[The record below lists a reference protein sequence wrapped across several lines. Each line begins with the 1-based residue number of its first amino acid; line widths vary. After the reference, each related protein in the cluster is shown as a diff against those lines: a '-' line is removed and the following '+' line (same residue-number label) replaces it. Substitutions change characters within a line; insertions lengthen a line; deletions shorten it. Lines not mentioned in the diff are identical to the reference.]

1 VTITHVPISPLP
13 PERFRD
19 LLGEGYDEVEAAVDR
34 AAELLGGRAVWHLN
48 STARGGGVA
57 ELLQSLLAY
66 ARGAG
71 VDARWSVIDGDAD
84 FFAITKRIHNHLHG
98 WPGDGRVLGQAEQA
112 HYEATLEANA
122 RELARTVRAGD
133 IVFCH
138 DPQTAGLV
146 SPLIRIGATVVWR
159 CHVGID
165 LPNGLARGAWHFLR
179 PYVEPAD
186 AYVFSRREFV
196 WAGLDPGRVWIVPP
210 SIDAFSPKNQDL
222 APEAVTAI
230 LGVIG
235 LSPPDDA
242 VPAYRRVDGS
252 PGRVDRLATIDQD
265 ALLPSDASAV
275 VQVSRWD
282 TLKDPIGVLRGF
294 VEHCP
299 ESAHLVLAGPAVE
312 AVSDDPEGAAV
323 LADVRQHWSAL
334 PAPTRE
340 RVHLVCLP
348 MDDISENAAM
358 VNAIQRR
365 AQVIVQKSLAEGFGL
380 TVAEAMWK
388 SRPVIASRR
397 GALQDM
403 ISDGETGILLDDPQ
417 DLATFGNACTEL
429 LGDPDRA
436 ATIGAAARRRVTEQF
451 LGTRHLVQYLRLLE
465 GMPALGAG
473 R

>member
-1 VTITHVPISPLP
+1 LTITHVPISPLP
-13 PERFRD
+13 PERFRE
-19 LLGEGYDEVEAAVDR
+19 LLGERYEEVEAAVDR
-34 AAELLGGRAVWHLN
+34 AGEVLGGRAVWHLN

-84 FFAITKRIHNHLHG
+84 FFAITKRIHNRLHG
-98 WPGDGRVLGQAEQA
+98 WAGDGGDIGPAERA
-112 HYEATLEANA
+112 HYEETLEANA
-122 RELARTVRAGD
+122 RELAETVRAGD
-133 IVFCH
+133 LVFCH

-146 SPLIRIGATVVWR
+146 SPMMKVGAIVLWR

-165 LPNGLARGAWHFLR
+165 LPNEMARGAWHFLR
-179 PYVEPAD
+179 PYVESAD

-196 WAGLDPGRVWIVPP
+196 WAGLDLERVWIVPP

-222 APEAVTAI
+222 TPDAVVAI

-242 VPAYRRVDGS
+242 APAYRRVDGS
-252 PGRVDRLATIDQD
+252 PGRVDRRAMIDQD
-265 ALLPSDASAV
+265 ALLPGDANAV

-294 VEHCP
+294 VDHCP
-299 ESAHLVLAGPAVE
+299 DAAHLVLAGPAVE

-323 LADVRQHWSAL
+323 LAEVRRRWTAL
-334 PAPTRE
+334 RAPARE
-340 RVHLVCLP
+340 RVHLACLP

-365 AQVIVQKSLAEGFGL
+365 AQVVVQKSLAEGFGL

-388 SRPVIASRR
+388 ARPVIASRR
-397 GALQDM
+397 GALQEL
-403 ISDGETGILLDDPQ
+403 ITDGQTGVLLDDPE
-417 DLATFGNACTEL
+417 DLEAFGRACTEL

-436 ATIGAAARRRVTEQF
+436 TRIGTAARQRITEQF
-451 LGTRHLVQYLRLLE
+451 LGSRHLVQYLRLIE
-465 GMPALGAG
+465 GMPSIRA
-473 R
+473 

>member
-1 VTITHVPISPLP
+1 LTITHIPISPLP
-13 PERFRD
+13 PERFRE
-19 LLGEGYDEVEAAVDR
+19 LLGERYEELEAAVDR
-34 AAELLGGRAVWHLN
+34 AGEVLGGRAVWHLN

-84 FFAITKRIHNHLHG
+84 FFAITKRIHNRLHG
-98 WPGDGRVLGQAEQA
+98 WPGDGGDLGPAERA
-112 HYEATLEANA
+112 HYEETLEANA
-122 RELARTVRAGD
+122 RELAETVRAGD
-133 IVFCH
+133 LVYCH

-146 SPLIRIGATVVWR
+146 SPMMKVGAIVLWR

-165 LPNGLARGAWHFLR
+165 LPNELARGAWHFLR
-179 PYVEPAD
+179 PYVESAD

-196 WAGLDPGRVWIVPP
+196 WAGLDLKRVWIVPP

-222 APEAVTAI
+222 TPDAVVAI

-242 VPAYRRVDGS
+242 APAYRRVDGS
-252 PGRVDRLATIDQD
+252 PGRVDRRAMIDQE
-265 ALLPSDASAV
+265 ALLPGDANAV

-294 VEHCP
+294 VDHCP
-299 ESAHLVLAGPAVE
+299 DSAHLVLAGPAVE

-323 LADVRQHWSAL
+323 LAEVRRRWTAL
-334 PAPTRE
+334 RAPARE
-340 RVHLVCLP
+340 RVHLACLP

-388 SRPVIASRR
+388 ARPVIASRR
-397 GALQDM
+397 GALQEL
-403 ISDGETGILLDDPQ
+403 ITDGQTGVLLDDPE
-417 DLATFGNACTEL
+417 DLEAFGRACTEL

-436 ATIGAAARRRVTEQF
+436 TRIGTAARQRITEQF
-451 LGTRHLVQYLRLLE
+451 LGSRHLVQYLRLIE
-465 GMPALGAG
+465 GMPSIRG
-473 R
+473 